1 MSRANAQLGELARL
15 SARLENALA
24 AGAEA
29 GADISPAL
37 ALLRSLAERAEA
49 GGELEAADLGRAG
62 MPDAQE
68 PQTPEAPEPAPEEP
82 PKRKR
87 RRNWGKLDKW
97 VVFSAFGDRVLRRET
112 GRGGAH
118 GWDITPKEIHALLV
132 RIFHQRMYGAFGLE
146 IPGLHRGD
154 DFKELSG
161 AVTLADMGV
170 TMQTPAD
177 IRSCIRSLRDQ
188 SKRRKLP

>member
-1 MSRANAQLGELARL
+1 MSRASAQVREAERL
-15 SARLENALA
+15 TFRIYNALA

-49 GGELEAADLGRAG
+49 RGEQEAADLGRAA
-62 MPDAQE
+62 MPDT
-68 PQTPEAPEPAPEEP
+68 PQPAPRPAPEDP

-87 RRNWGKLDKW
+87 RRNWGELDKW
-97 VVFSAFGDRVLRRET
+97 VVYSAFGDRLSRRKT

-118 GWDITPKEIHALLV
+118 GWDISPKEINALLS
-132 RIFHQRMYGAFGLE
+132 RILHQRMYGAFGLE

-154 DFKELSG
+154 VSKELPG

-188 SKRRKLP
+188 SNRRKMP